1 MFLKTTKS
9 HKSLKP
15 KKIGLLV
22 LGFSKKESE
31 RIAEAI
37 IYALEQDP
45 GVSANEIVIRPIAQ
59 ET

>member
-1 MFLKTTKS
+1 MKG
-9 HKSLKP
+9 SLAKVAQP
-15 KKIGLLV
+15 P
-22 LGFSKKESE
+22 E

-37 IYALEQDP
+37 VYALEQDP